1 MGLDVKKF
9 FQAWSSRTS
18 LLVTIIW
25 EVIGKRQAQVNLKEL
40 FKSNRYFKSA
50 SLKMLFVFG
59 CFTVFFFKGMFQI
72 LMFVRFRRK
81 NKEYTAVM
89 LERERKTT
97 EIWKQNHTRASGGVQ
112 KLETVAWEQHLKKRI
127 LRGKKLG
134 HLAWESESDT
144 YNIKIRQRTLESL
157 QNDLFVFGNFSFMFL
172 QISPTL
178 CSFVNI
184 IRTWHC
190 CWSPIVSISQSPRN
204 ICFRFLTK
212 NYVLDFWR
220 KFNQKRQILLKMYE
234 RQKG

>member
-1 MGLDVKKF
+1 
-9 FQAWSSRTS
+9 
-18 LLVTIIW
+18 
-25 EVIGKRQAQVNLKEL
+25 
-40 FKSNRYFKSA
+40 
-50 SLKMLFVFG
+50 MLFVFG
-59 CFTVFFFKGMFQI
+59 CFTVFFFFKGMFQI

-112 KLETVAWEQHLKKRI
+112 KLETVAWEKTLEKEEFWGGISPEK
-127 LRGKKLG
+127 
-134 HLAWESESDT
+134 SESDT

-157 QNDLFVFGNFSFMFL
+157 QNDLFVFDNFSFMFL

-190 CWSPIVSISQSPRN
+190 C
-204 ICFRFLTK
+204 
-212 NYVLDFWR
+212 
-220 KFNQKRQILLKMYE
+220 
-234 RQKG
+234 